1 MDLGKTERQSTVKS
15 GIALV
20 LLLVAVIAVAVVI
33 ALNPAVLESIAM
45 VVIVVLLFIAVVAVL
60 IAIFAG
66 LIAIPMYMKKGVEV
80 QTDYTYDLDDVKE
93 VEGSMENKKD

>member
-15 GIALV
+15 GIVLV

-66 LIAIPMYMKKGVEV
+66 LITIPMYMKKGVEV
-80 QTDYTYDLDDVKE
+80 QTDCSYDLDDVKD

>member
-1 MDLGKTERQSTVKS
+1 MDPGKTERQSTVKS

-20 LLLVAVIAVAVVI
+20 LLLAAVIAVAVVI

-66 LIAIPMYMKKGVEV
+66 LITIPMYMKKGVEV
-80 QTDYTYDLDDVKE
+80 QTGYSYDLDDVKE